1 MRSSRVS
8 VLARVG
14 SAIVAAGLATAG
26 VLMPVT
32 AAGAATASQVHKA
45 PTHLFIRHRAVPK
58 TGHKSD
64 TIFGLLLTRGHGRHV
79 HPHGLAGGSVTL
91 ESRAAHAKWA
101 VVSSASTG
109 KHGVVSFTVT
119 PTARTAYVLVFKG
132 DATHRRTHSAV
143 IVLRA
148 PKA

>member
-8 VLARVG
+8 MLARAG
-14 SAIVAAGLATAG
+14 SAIAAAGLATAG
-26 VLMPVT
+26 VLMPAT
-32 AAGAATASQVHKA
+32 AAGAATNHVHKA
-45 PTHLFIRHRAVPK
+45 PTHLWIRHRAVPK

-64 TIFGLLLTRGHGRHV
+64 VILGLLRTRGHARHA
-79 HPHGLAGGSVTL
+79 HGLAGATVIL
-91 ESRAAHAKWA
+91 ESRVAHAKWA
-101 VVSSASTG
+101 VVSSAPTG